1 MKFLEDNIKFYL
13 LITIITF
20 ISYFQLFLKGNFFNF
35 YELDIHVLYDY
46 LFRSNLNGWRL
57 DKILGTNMLIGD
69 PSFHAWSFLSLIY
82 KIPLINKILLHN
94 IIFLIINLYASFSL
108 FYLITYSNP
117 KLNKYYASLISSLI
131 FLSILRLEFNYVFS
145 WALVFPTIILST
157 ITLFNFFKTNHHK
170 YIFKLFMIYFIG
182 FNFGSI
188 FVIQQS
194 LIFSFL
200 FFIFYSIYFKQNI
213 ILNYFKIIALSLSL
227 LFFSS
232 MWIFFPYIY
241 EIIFSNEELVRT
253 ANYKAYDLIEIDL
266 SIFKIIFNTF
276 FGAFINMGDINLPD
290 REITPSYHWNNTLP
304 VFFNLILLF
313 FILAK
318 DKGNFW
324 IFLSK
329 NIIIVYL
336 VHVFLSE
343 ISPFYYS
350 LNLFVID
357 TMTWSKVNIEI
368 YIFQLLLLSFF
379 LSGDYNLSLK
389 KPLKFYCYVLLI
401 YLTIFILFSLD
412 VFLNFNLT
420 KIFFK
425 KFIILLDV
433 FNLYIFENEK
443 SLNLFINDVYKRFN
457 FNFLL
462 IQITSLILILI
473 AFFNLK
479 FLITKSYKFIFL
491 IFIILNNY
499 LTVSHF
505 TPIEKNNFNLWQ
517 NAINQNI
524 IGKDERLISLSQNY
538 LFNIKN
544 QNVDIKKLNEQNIKE
559 WIDRNPIENKKKYY
573 GIMSPPFLSFSSN
586 ASFVNKKLSEDSSSL
601 FEIVPKKI
609 KDGFTASNSFEIL
622 QEGIYN
628 INYVNNLSNML
639 ILSLILKN
647 MDC

>member
-1 MKFLEDNIKFYL
+1 
-13 LITIITF
+13 
-20 ISYFQLFLKGNFFNF
+20 
-35 YELDIHVLYDY
+35 
-46 LFRSNLNGWRL
+46 
-57 DKILGTNMLIGD
+57 
-69 PSFHAWSFLSLIY
+69 
-82 KIPLINKILLHN
+82 
-94 IIFLIINLYASFSL
+94 
-108 FYLITYSNP
+108 
-117 KLNKYYASLISSLI
+117 
-131 FLSILRLEFNYVFS
+131 
-145 WALVFPTIILST
+145 
-157 ITLFNFFKTNHHK
+157 
-170 YIFKLFMIYFIG
+170 
-182 FNFGSI
+182 
-188 FVIQQS
+188 
-194 LIFSFL
+194 
-200 FFIFYSIYFKQNI
+200 
-213 ILNYFKIIALSLSL
+213 
-227 LFFSS
+227 

-457 FNFLL
+457 FIIDVKFLL

-473 AFFNLK
+473 VFFNLK

-628 INYVNNLSNML
+628 INYVNNLSIKYAYSVFDL
-639 ILSLILKN
+639 EKHGLLKKYLKPYWN
-647 MDC
+647 DGNLYIYRY

>member
-313 FILAK
+313 FILAN

-457 FNFLL
+457 FIIDVKFLL

-559 WIDRNPIENKKKYY
+559 WIDRNPIENKKK
-573 GIMSPPFLSFSSN
+573 
-586 ASFVNKKLSEDSSSL
+586 
-601 FEIVPKKI
+601 
-609 KDGFTASNSFEIL
+609 IL
-622 QEGIYN
+622 W
-628 INYVNNLSNML
+628 NNVTTFF
-639 ILSLILKN
+639 IIFK
-647 MDC
+647 